1 MPPHNTIYGGPLA
14 PPFLPA
20 AACPDIESALS
31 AAVRAPSRPPLDVRV
46 FGDHS
51 PDGALAL
58 PANCSLRW
66 LPPLEACAL
75 MPSMLL
81 LVGDSLS
88 RHLSF
93 ALRQV
98 MSGNYAAGP
107 LLGTVVPPDQPEH
120 GLFFEPDFHPLCLC
134 DEAYRICAHLHPP
147 HSAAR
152 WASVCPAWATAPGA
166 PSLLPP
172 MHFLPWYGGF
182 WNASAM
188 ARLLGA
194 PAAGAAASAGLPR
207 PVIVLEVG
215 PGWGEGYVA
224 GSPQVLEF
232 LEAGFAAA
240 AAAAAAP
247 GSIGV
252 RVVCYLTLAP
262 RDALKPLE
270 WQALQGEAST
280 RRMNAWV
287 ARECR
292 ARGGRVL
299 DAFALTLGTYTRDG
313 THYQGM
319 QMTLVAQALLNLL
332 AHFP

>member
-1 MPPHNTIYGGPLA
+1 MPLGTIYGGPLS
-14 PPFLPA
+14 PPFSA
-20 AACPDIESALS
+20 STCPDIEGALH
-31 AAVRAPSRPPLDVRV
+31 AALRAPSQPPLAARA

-51 PDGALAL
+51 PDGALTL

-75 MPSMLL
+75 MPAMLV

-98 MSGNYAAGP
+98 LSGNYAAGH
-107 LLGTVVPPDQPEH
+107 LLGTQVPPDNPTH
-120 GLFFEPDFHPLCLC
+120 GLFFPPDFHPLCLC
-134 DEAYRICAHLHPP
+134 DSAYRICAHLHPP
-147 HSAAR
+147 PTAAR
-152 WASVCPAWATAPGA
+152 WASVCPAWAAAAPLA
-166 PSLLPP
+166 LPP
-172 MHFLPWYGGF
+172 LHFLSWYGGF
-182 WNASAM
+182 FNGSALEE
-188 ARLLGA
+188 LLAA
-194 PAAGAAASAGLPR
+194 PASGAAASAGLPR
-207 PVIVLEVG
+207 PALVLEVG

-224 GSPQVLEF
+224 GSQRIVDF

-240 AAAAAAP
+240 AAASAASG
-247 GSIGV
+247 GSDSGSV
-252 RVVCYLTLAP
+252 RVICYLTLAP
-262 RDALKPLE
+262 LDALKPQE
-270 WQALQGEAST
+270 WQAVQGEAAT

-292 ARGGRVL
+292 QRGGRVL
-299 DAFALTLGTYTRDG
+299 DAFALTLGTFTRDG
-313 THYQGM
+313 THYQGQ